1 MKLYEYK
8 AKAMTLLLNY
18 QPKSQRER
26 ELVDLLMRKLS
37 ELRGMT
43 LPRLLFDV
51 HLIINHEP
59 QVSDEFKALLRQ
71 LVPKEQDIEE
81 MVREA

>member
-18 QPKSQRER
+18 TPKSPREK
-26 ELVDLLMRKLS
+26 ELIDRLMVKLS
-37 ELRGMT
+37 ELRAMT
-43 LPRLLFDV
+43 LPRLLHDIY
-51 HLIINHEP
+51 LIITHES
-59 QVSDEFKALLRQ
+59 VSDEFKGLLKQ

-81 MVREA
+81 MARET